1 MVSRSRVAQTF
12 ESAPPSRP
20 ERRLESLRH
29 TAFAAMLFLA
39 AVAAHAAT
47 FRLFGSAGAETHL
60 VTADPSSPLNPGN
73 FLAIPYRSSSADAVV
88 FSDVAAEDKKW
99 KMHLKLR
106 AQSDDAPRS
115 TRGTLGEAYAQLAVR
130 PWLDVTAG
138 RRIEKWGTGYAWNP
152 TGFLNPPKNPTDPT
166 DRRSAYRGVDM
177 VKAEIFVRDTTV
189 GIYAVPHAWAA
200 RAYKLIAGTDV
211 SLVATRGNA
220 GASVARVFGDALE
233 LHGEVARSRALA
245 GGQYTFPHDVNL
257 VIEVY
262 HRGGATH
269 WSEFRDQVAAAH
281 DAMAA
286 GDVVPLLLANR
297 DYAPLQMES
306 NYGFVRLYWPVW
318 HLSFETLAIRSLRD
332 GSTVVRAT
340 GTWKLR
346 GNVSLYVIQ
355 TEFAARPGAELDY
368 VQVRRMT
375 DAGLRVWW

>member
-1 MVSRSRVAQTF
+1 MVTG
-12 ESAPPSRP
+12 
-20 ERRLESLRH
+20 LL
-29 TAFAAMLFLA
+29 FAIA
-39 AVAAHAAT
+39 

-60 VTADPSSPLNPGN
+60 VSADPNSPLNPGN

-99 KMHLKLR
+99 KAHLKLR
-106 AQSDDAPRS
+106 GQSDDTPRS
-115 TRGTLGEAYAQLAVR
+115 TRGTLGEAYVQVA
-130 PWLDVTAG
+130 PKSWLDITAG

-152 TGFLNPPKNPTDPT
+152 TGFLNPPKNPTDPN

-177 VKAEIFVRDTTV
+177 IKAEAFVHDTNV
-189 GIYAVPHAWAA
+189 AVYAVPHGWAA

-211 SLVATRGNA
+211 SIVATRGNA

-233 LHGEVARSRALA
+233 LHGEVARSQVLA

-257 VIEVY
+257 VVEVY
-262 HRGGATH
+262 HHGRSRFDA
-269 WSEFRDQVAAAH
+269 FRDEVDAAH
-281 DAMAA
+281 VAMSA

-297 DYAPLQMES
+297 AYAPLQMGS
-306 NYGFVRLYWPVW
+306 DYGFVRLYWPAGP
-318 HLSFETLAIRSLRD
+318 LSFEALAIRSLHD

-340 GTWKLR
+340 GTWKVR
-346 GNVSLYVIQ
+346 GNVSLYAIQ
-355 TEFAARPGAELDY
+355 TEFAARPGSELDY